1 MKVDLILK
9 NAKVFN
15 SFYKKF
21 VDANVAVLD
30 GKIFHIDKTKGE
42 VFECDNE
49 IECENKYLIP
59 GLIDIH
65 MHIESS
71 MTTPEIFTNHI
82 KKFGV
87 TTIVAEPHE
96 IANIAGI
103 ESITEFLNSNSE
115 CEVDVFYGI
124 PSSVPSTNVNL
135 ETTGAILNYD
145 DMVKI
150 SELDNVICVG
160 EVMNYRG
167 VIKDNTL
174 EIVKFLEYV
183 RNERKD
189 LVIEGHCPKL
199 TGVDLSKFLFLGI
212 DGDHTEHN
220 LDEIIEHFENGMF
233 VELQEKMLKEE
244 VLNHIVENN
253 LYEHMSFVTDDVMPD
268 YLLEGQLDS
277 VVRKAIQKG
286 FPVNE
291 AIYCATTTPAK
302 RMKLHDRGA
311 IAVSKIADM
320 VLLDDLETLKVSKT
334 FKDGKVIYDK
344 SNEQEIKRANY
355 RFSKEICNSVKV
367 RELTEED
374 FIIKTDKI
382 GKVTC
387 RVMEINDGGT
397 FTKEVIK
404 EFDVVDG
411 KIDFENSDCVMVAVF
426 ERYGKNS
433 SVGIGLATGDIIKKG
448 AVATTYAHD
457 CHNLLVV
464 GKNATDMVKVANSVI
479 TNNGGL
485 STCYNG
491 ELKTEVKLN
500 IGGILS
506 DAPMSVLG
514 EEIRLFRESLIEL
527 GYKHYNP
534 IMSLCTLTLPVSP
547 NLKITDKGLIDVK
560 EGKIVD
566 LIME

>member
-9 NAKVFN
+9 NVKVFN

-21 VDANVAVLD
+21 FEANVAVLE
-30 GKIFHIDKTKGE
+30 GRIFHIDKTKGE
-42 VFECDNE
+42 VFECENE
-49 IECENKYLIP
+49 IECEGKHLIP

-96 IANIAGI
+96 IANVAGI
-103 ESITEFLNSNSE
+103 DGITEFLDSNSE

-124 PSSVPSTNVNL
+124 PSSVPSTNINL
-135 ETTGAILNYD
+135 ETTGAVLNYE
-145 DMVKI
+145 DMVRI

-167 VIKDNTL
+167 VIKDDSL

-183 RNERKD
+183 RNQRKD
-189 LVIEGHCPKL
+189 LVIEGHCPNL
-199 TGVDLSKFLFLGI
+199 RGLDLSKFLFLGI

-220 LDEIIEHFENGMF
+220 LEEIIEHFENGMF
-233 VELQEKMLKEE
+233 VELQEKMLKPEIIS
-244 VLNHIVENN
+244 HIIENN
-253 LYEHMSFVTDDVMPD
+253 LYEYMSFVTDDVMPD

-277 VVRKAIQKG
+277 VVRKVIEKG

-291 AIYCATTTPAK
+291 AIYCATMTPAK
-302 RMKLHDRGA
+302 RMRLHDRGA
-311 IAVSKIADM
+311 IACGKIADM
-320 VLLDDLETLKVSKT
+320 ILLDDLETLKVAYT
-334 FKDGKVIYDK
+334 FKDGKMIYDSCDK
-344 SNEQEIKRANY
+344 QEIKRANY
-355 RFSKEICNSVKV
+355 RFSKELCNSVKLS
-367 RELTEED
+367 ELSEED
-374 FIIKTDKI
+374 FIIKTDKM

-404 EFDVVDG
+404 EFEVVDG
-411 KIDFENSDCVMVAVF
+411 RIDFENSDCVLVAVF

-464 GKNATDMVKVANSVI
+464 GKNATDMVIAANSVI
-479 TNNGGL
+479 KNNGGL
-485 STCYNG
+485 STSYKG
-491 ELKTEVKLN
+491 EVKIEVKLN

-514 EEIRLFRESLIEL
+514 EEIKLFRESLIEL

-560 EGKIVD
+560 EGKVVS